1 MEKLEEKLDQLCN
14 EIKDLKSIIG
24 EKNNCIE
31 AMQEKMCGME
41 DQIKVL
47 QERD

>member
-1 MEKLEEKLDQLCN
+1 LCN